1 VEPSLSEAFVAATGA
16 LLTVI
21 AADGRILLANPAV
34 QQFTGRSPDELLG
47 RFFWQVWVLP
57 EHVELAKDAI
67 ARAIAT
73 GTAHPQE
80 ADWLTGDGGRRR
92 VAMHND
98 VLRDCSGRPYA
109 VATLGIDVT
118 DQRQREARLHER
130 AETDRLTG
138 IPHRGALF
146 DSLRRHLD
154 PVDGA
159 GCTVLFCDLDRF
171 KLVNDDHGHGVGD
184 RLLSEVAAR
193 LAELVGPGEV
203 VARFGG
209 DEFVLLV
216 PGDDPDRVSA
226 LAGRVVTALATPF
239 EAVCGPLSIGV
250 SVGAAVGHPGEPPDD
265 LIARADRAMYGSK
278 THRRRRTAGDRADQR
293 RGRPMPTP

>member
-1 VEPSLSEAFVAATGA
+1 MGSSLSDAFIAATGV
-16 LLTVI
+16 LLAVV
-21 AADGRILLANPAV
+21 AADGRVLLANPAV
-34 QQFTGRSPDELLG
+34 QRFTGRPAEQLLG
-47 RFFWQVWVLP
+47 RLFWEVWIAP
-57 EHVELAKDAI
+57 EHVELAKDAV
-67 ARAIAT
+67 ARAIAG

-80 ADWLTGDGGRRR
+80 ADWITGDGGRRR

-98 VLRDCSGRPYA
+98 VLVGHDGRPYA
-109 VATLGIDVT
+109 VACVGIDVT

-146 DSLRRHLD
+146 DALRRHLD

-159 GCTVLFCDLDRF
+159 GCAVLFCDLDRF

-184 RLLSEVAAR
+184 SLLSEVATR
-193 LAELVGPGEV
+193 LGRLVRPGEL

-216 PGDDPDRVSA
+216 PGDDAERVSA
-226 LAGRVVTALATPF
+226 LTGCVVAALAPPF
-239 EAVCGPLSIGV
+239 DTTSGSLSIGV
-250 SVGAAVGHPGEPPDD
+250 SIGAAVGRPGEAPDD

-278 THRRRRTAGDRADQR
+278 THRRRRTAGDGADQR
-293 RGRPMPTP
+293 RGRPMPTA